1 MPRSSLSLPALALT
15 GILYGL
21 FPAGSGV
28 AVSQAASLEIDDFS
42 YLDTSGEPHAT
53 VHEMKLQDYDRA
65 QRRFR
70 GRRSVST
77 RSLLLHP
84 TLCCRRIGDA

>member
-1 MPRSSLSLPALALT
+1 MSRSYVSLPAITFT
-15 GILYGL
+15 GFLYGL
-21 FPAGSGV
+21 APTGSGAV
-28 AVSQAASLEIDDFS
+28 VSQAAGIEIDDFS